1 MLDAVG
7 KEYPIELLGTEGEQ
21 KVRWD
26 PNVAPGSYMLQ
37 FFNAEGMQSI
47 RIIVK

>member
-1 MLDAVG
+1 MG
-7 KEYPIELLGTEGEQ
+7 EEGEQ

-26 PNVAPGSYMLQ
+26 PNLAPGSYTLQ